1 MTVRF
6 DGAWR
11 LVAGLAIVAAI
22 SGCGLKG
29 ALALPEKS
37 GNVVVREHSAT
48 TGSGSAAA
56 PAGTATPAGTPAAEP
71 DAPPLPEKMPP
82 PELPRSSNGT
92 SR

>member
-1 MTVRF
+1 MTRRF
-6 DGAWR
+6 DGVWR
-11 LVAGLAIVAAI
+11 LIAVLAVVAAI

-48 TGSGSAAA
+48 SGSGSTAA
-56 PAGTATPAGTPAAEP
+56 PSGTAASAGTPTAEP

-82 PELPRSSNGT
+82 PDLPRSNNGT